1 MTSEWPLHCFKAYDI
16 RGLSGTDLSEEFA
29 ERLGRAL
36 ATYLDLESFAVAR
49 DIRDTSPGYAAALM
63 KGLSESGVK
72 VFDLGILPTGGLYHS
87 VWNLPV
93 GGGCMVTASHLPMP
107 THNGFKICRGNLPL
121 AGEGIQE
128 LKEVFLAGE
137 FNNGEG
143 SIVETPHEE
152 NWIANILESAGKPS
166 RPVKVVV
173 DCGNAVAG
181 PFMENLL
188 SRLGVEATTLYT
200 DWDATEPNHPADPT
214 RPDNMIDLAAKVL
227 EVGAELGI
235 GIDGDG
241 DRIGVVDETGRFIH
255 PDRLIP
261 FIAESILAKR
271 SEESEEARSVVYD
284 VKCSMSVEN
293 AIISLGGVPVMART
307 GHSFMKAYLAQHPE
321 TVIAA
326 EMSGHIFLADAG
338 WYGFDDSLYNTA
350 RLLCEV
356 ANIGN
361 GTFGQVLDRMVPGLP
376 TTGEVKV
383 PCAEED
389 KEGVV
394 SAVEESLRGDGL
406 ECITV
411 DGVRARFLDDAGQY
425 VGWYLCRRSNTEE
438 VLVMRAEAI
447 NEESLAIIMQKVEEL
462 AGPHIDLTKLLSEA

>member
-1 MTSEWPLHCFKAYDI
+1 MTSDWPLHCFKAYDI

-36 ATYLDLESFAVAR
+36 ATYLDLEAFAVAR

-128 LKEVFLAGE
+128 LKKVFLAGE
-137 FNNGEG
+137 FNSGEG

-152 NWIANILESAGKPS
+152 NWISNILESAGKPS

-181 PFMENLL
+181 PFMEKLL

-200 DWDATEPNHPADPT
+200 NWDATEPNHPADPT
-214 RPDNMIDLAAKVL
+214 RPANMVDLAAKVL

-261 FIAESILAKR
+261 FIAESILSKR

-284 VKCSMSVEN
+284 VKCSMNVEK
-293 AIISLGGVPVMART
+293 AIIEAGGRPMMAKT
-307 GHSFMKAYLAQHPE
+307 GHSFMKRVLAE
-321 TVIAA
+321 NSDALMAA
-326 EMSGHIFLADAG
+326 EMSGHIFMADRG
-338 WYGFDDSLYNTA
+338 WYGFDCSLYNAA
-350 RLLCEV
+350 RILELWSRRDALFSEELNRL
-356 ANIGN
+356 APN
-361 GTFGQVLDRMVPGLP
+361 LP

-383 PCAEED
+383 PCPEE
-389 KEGVV
+389 KKLEIV
-394 SAVEESLRGDGL
+394 SAITEAFGDYESST
-406 ECITV
+406 I
-411 DGVRARFLDDAGQY
+411 DGVRVRFTEDGEQQ
-425 VGWYLCRRSNTEE
+425 GWYLARKSNTEPI
-438 VLVMRAEAI
+438 LVMRVEAV
-447 NEESLAIIMQKVEEL
+447 NEEKLHEMLSLIDSRVSSIINIE
-462 AGPHIDLTKLLSEA
+462 KLLA